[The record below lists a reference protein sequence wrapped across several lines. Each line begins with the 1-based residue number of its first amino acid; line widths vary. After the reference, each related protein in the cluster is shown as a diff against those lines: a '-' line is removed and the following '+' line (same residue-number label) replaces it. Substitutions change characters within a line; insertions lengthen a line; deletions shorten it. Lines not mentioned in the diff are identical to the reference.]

1 MTSGS
6 ARRLRR
12 NLTDAERKLWQA
24 LRDRQLDGVK
34 FRRQHPLGP
43 YVLDFFS
50 EEHEIVI
57 EVDGGQHADS
67 ETDAI
72 RTAWLTAHSCRV
84 LRFWNNDV
92 LSNLPGVLDTI
103 RAAIASPHPNPLP
116 SGEVGAQR
124 RVRGSGND
132 ER

>member
-6 ARRLRR
+6 ARRLRQ
-12 NLTDAERKLWQA
+12 NMTDAEPKLWAA

-50 EEHEIVI
+50 EDGKLAI

-67 ETDAI
+67 AEDVT
-72 RTAWLTAHSCRV
+72 RTAWLEARGCRV
-84 LRFWNNDV
+84 LRFWNNEV
-92 LSNLPGVLDTI
+92 LSNLTGVLDII
-103 RAAIASPHPNPLP
+103 RAATASPHHNPLP
-116 SGEVGAQR
+116 TGEG
-124 RVRGSGND
+124 
-132 ER
+132 E